1 MTAEMP
7 STKPNIMMTARL
19 LLMPVLKSVEL
30 KVVLWAKAET
40 VLSANSAATVRSGRS
55 RERIF
60 GASVFFI
67 GGCFVF
73 VFFVDGRLCR
83 PITRLHLPPKKKAKV
98 QALNKMQS
106 GSW

>member
-40 VLSANSAATVRSGRS
+40 VLSANRAAMVRSGRS
-55 RERIF
+55 RLTIF
-60 GASVFFI
+60 GASIFFMALFLVFSF
-67 GGCFVF
+67 
-73 VFFVDGRLCR
+73 CR
-83 PITRLHLPPKKKAKV
+83 QRFCRRFTRLQLAATKSEKV
-98 QALNKMQS
+98 SQGHKMQ
-106 GSW
+106 